1 MRVSSGPLAA
11 LLVLCLAE
19 PLAAQELREDSFKW
33 YVGAQGGVLLFE
45 SQTQNRTGI
54 PMGGAHAL
62 ILAKRAALQI
72 SVEEGFGSNEASA
85 YGDPLDSDG
94 QRRVS
99 FDRLR
104 KYSATL
110 MAFPLRDHNVEPF
123 FGVGFGILHTVNTAF
138 PSTEAFTS
146 PFEAALAEVEAR
158 ERGSTGFGSIV
169 VGVQGRVSPLI
180 RLFAQ
185 WQVTTSP
192 ALGKLLVGPSHSLTG
207 GFRVSLG
214 SAKEG
219 IRGGGY

>member
-1 MRVSSGPLAA
+1 MLRVSSGTFAA
-11 LLVLCLAE
+11 FLVLCLAG
-19 PLAAQELREDSFKW
+19 PIAAQQLREDSFKW
-33 YVGAQGGVLLFE
+33 YLGAQGGVLLFE

-62 ILAKRAALQI
+62 IIAKRAALQI
-72 SVEEGFGSNEASA
+72 SVEEGFGNDETSA
-85 YGDPLDSDG
+85 YGDSLDADG
-94 QRRVS
+94 TRPVV
-99 FDRLR
+99 FGRLR

-110 MAFPLRDHNVEPF
+110 MAFPLRHSQVEPF
-123 FGVGFGILHTVNTAF
+123 FGVGFGILHTVNTVVND
-138 PSTEAFTS
+138 AFTS
-146 PFEAALAEVEAR
+146 PLDLAVAEAEAR
-158 ERGSTGFGSIV
+158 ERGSTGFGSLV
-169 VGVQGRVSPLI
+169 VGVQGGVSSLV

-192 ALGKLLVGPSHSLTG
+192 AAGKLLVGPTHSLTG

>member
-1 MRVSSGPLAA
+1 MRVSSGALAA
-11 LLVLCLAE
+11 FFVLCLAG

-45 SQTQNRTGI
+45 SQRQDRTGI

-72 SVEEGFGSNEASA
+72 SVEEGFGSDEISA
-85 YGDPLDSDG
+85 YGDPNAPSGLR
-94 QRRVS
+94 QVS
-99 FDRLR
+99 FGRLR

-110 MAFPLRDHNVEPF
+110 MAFPLRNSNVEPF
-123 FGVGFGILHTVNTAF
+123 FGVGFGILHTVNTEVLG
-138 PSTEAFTS
+138 TFTS
-146 PFEAALAEVEAR
+146 PLEAAIADAEAR
-158 ERGSTGFGSIV
+158 DRGSSGFGSVV
-169 VGVQGRVSPLI
+169 VGVQGGVSSLV

-192 ALGKLLVGPSHSLTG
+192 AAGKLLVGPSHSLTG

-214 SAKEG
+214 SSKEG